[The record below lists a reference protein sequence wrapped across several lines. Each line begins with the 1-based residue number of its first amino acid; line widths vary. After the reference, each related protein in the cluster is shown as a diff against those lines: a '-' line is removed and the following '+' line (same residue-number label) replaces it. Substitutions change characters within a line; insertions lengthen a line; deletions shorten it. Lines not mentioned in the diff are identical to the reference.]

1 MALNWVGN
9 NLIADY
15 TNNSISVSCS
25 TELDSLFAQAL
36 QAAATC
42 SVTCL
47 RDQMVQYIH
56 HWIAPILQEI
66 GIICVFWTCIFL
78 HRDSSNIQQV
88 PIQLVQLQPN
98 QGSPNKGYI
107 IILLALIVE
116 SNSHSTWLHQGFIV
130 ASCTCLISSNTKL
143 LHYLPTEQE
152 LNVSWHP
159 DSLVLPS
166 RVNNCSVA
174 VQISGQIQSLGLHW

>member
-1 MALNWVGN
+1 MALNWAGN
-9 NLIADY
+9 YLIADY

-25 TELDSLFAQAL
+25 IELDSLIAQAL
-36 QAAATC
+36 QIAATC
-42 SVTCL
+42 YVTCL
-47 RDQMVQYIH
+47 RGQRVQYIH
-56 HWIAPILQEI
+56 HWIAPILQDI
-66 GIICVFWTCIFL
+66 GIICVLWTCIFL

-88 PIQLVQLQPN
+88 PIQPVQLLPN

-107 IILLALIVE
+107 IILLALIVG
-116 SNSHSTWLHQGFIV
+116 SNSHPTWLHQGFLV

-159 DSLVLPS
+159 DSLVLPR
-166 RVNNCSVA
+166 RVNKSEYLCNCSVA
-174 VQISGQIQSLGLHW
+174 VQISGQIV